1 MNPDAIWNVLNNA
14 VAAGGVP
21 GVATAVSDARG
32 TLFEAAAGVTMLGGE
47 QKVDADTLFWIASMT
62 KPVTSLAAM
71 QLVEQGRLDLD
82 APVGDLLPE
91 LKHPRILEG
100 GKLRPARRPITL
112 RHLLTHTAGFSYAF
126 ASAEYAAYLTAQ
138 PNPPAFGTRA
148 ALDAPLLFEP
158 GERWEYGL
166 GVDWAGLAVEAASG
180 LNLEAYFQ
188 KHIFGPLGM
197 ADTSFMPTAAQLARR
212 AALHKRQ
219 ADGSLAATPPA
230 ALTVPEVFSGGGGLY
245 STLRGYQKFLRVF
258 LTAGAGIVTAGT
270 ITEMTRN
277 QIGGLR
283 AGYLPSANPA
293 LFVGA
298 DVNPG
303 QHNQWGLGFIIY
315 PGKGRFGR
323 NAGSFGW
330 AGMANTYFWVDPA
343 AKLAAVMMMQILP
356 SGDAGAMKTLIGFE
370 RAMYAMPQ

>member
-1 MNPDAIWNVLNNA
+1 MLNNA
-14 VAAGGVP
+14 VAAGEVP
-21 GVATAVSDARG
+21 GVAVAVSDARG
-32 TLFEAAAGVTMLGGE
+32 TLFEAAAGVATLGGE

-71 QLVEQGRLDLD
+71 QLVEQGLLDLD

-91 LKHPRILEG
+91 LKSPRILEG

-126 ASAEYAAYLTAQ
+126 ASAEYAAYLAAQ

-166 GVDWAGLAVEAASG
+166 GVDWAGLAVEAATG

-197 ADTSFMPTAAQLARR
+197 ADTSFLPTEAQLARR

-219 ADGSLAATPPA
+219 ADGSLVATPPA
-230 ALTVPEVFSGGGGLY
+230 PLAVPEVFSGGGGLY
-245 STLRGYQKFLRVF
+245 STLRDYQKFLRVF
-258 LTAGAGIVTAGT
+258 LSAGAGVVTPET
-270 ITEMTRN
+270 VTEMSRN

-293 LFVGA
+293 LFVA
-298 DVNPG
+298 TDINPG
-303 QHNQWGLGFIIY
+303 QHNQWGLGFLIY
-315 PGKGRFGR
+315 PQKGRFGR
-323 NAGSFGW
+323 NAGSFSW
-330 AGMANTYFWVDPA
+330 AGIANTYFWVDPVVNR
-343 AKLAAVMMMQILP
+343 AAVIMMQILP

-370 RAMYAMPQ
+370 RAVYAALR

>member
-1 MNPDAIWNVLNNA
+1 MNTAAIQKVLNEA
-14 VAAGGVP
+14 VAAGEVP
-21 GVATAVSDARG
+21 GVAAAVSDAGG
-32 TLFEAAAGVTMLGGE
+32 TLLEAAAGVAALGGE

-62 KPVTSLAAM
+62 KPVTSLAVM
-71 QLVEQGRLDLD
+71 QLVERGLLALD

-91 LKHPRILEG
+91 LKNPRILEG
-100 GKLRPARRPITL
+100 GTLRPARRQITL

-126 ASAEYAAYLTAQ
+126 ASAEYAAYLAAQ

-197 ADTSFMPTAAQLARR
+197 GDTSFLPTPEQLARR

-230 ALTVPEVFSGGGGLY
+230 PLPVPEVFSGGGGLY
-245 STLRGYQKFLRVF
+245 STLRDYQKFLRVF
-258 LTAGAGIVTAGT
+258 LNRGAGIVTAGT
-270 ITEMTRN
+270 VTEMSRN
-277 QIGGLR
+277 HIGGLR

-330 AGMANTYFWVDPA
+330 AGMANTYFWVDPVVNQ
-343 AKLAAVMMMQILP
+343 AAVIMMQILP

-370 RAMYAMPQ
+370 RAMYAAAQ